1 LLITGVIRGTRPG
14 SSFGGRPRREAPRT
28 LAPRRHLFQVIYAER
43 AVTANVDARLDV
55 WMGMSHGF
63 AGSVGKLKAA
73 AQALDAIG
81 TFLVEKL

>member
-1 LLITGVIRGTRPG
+1 VA
-14 SSFGGRPRREAPRT
+14 GRAVKRREPLP
-28 LAPRRHLFQVIYAER
+28 LADTSVKSFMLSV
-43 AVTANVDARLDV
+43 RLPQTS
-55 WMGMSHGF
+55 MPGLMCGGMSHGF

>member
-1 LLITGVIRGTRPG
+1 VA
-14 SSFGGRPRREAPRT
+14 RREP
-28 LAPRRHLFQVIYAER
+28 LPPRRHLFQVIYAEER

-63 AGSVGKLKAA
+63 GGSVGKLKAA

>member
-1 LLITGVIRGTRPG
+1 VIQGTSGIILRWQAE
-14 SSFGGRPRREAPRT
+14 PRREPLP
-28 LAPRRHLFQVIYAER
+28 LADTSLKSFMLSV
-43 AVTANVDARLDV
+43 RLPQTSMPGLMCGWGCHV